1 MEKYVI
7 NTTKPTVV
15 IECENTIMEKDL
27 TINFSIKEE
36 QSKTITTTEN
46 KETITVPDEGK
57 VLRAAVVNTN
67 VGGPAKGYILSDYD
81 ENGYPHNGY
90 FVGEWKAIP
99 NKYFSRFFYADTI
112 TGKITNIEIPNGVT
126 RIENQ
131 AFYYCDSLTSIEI
144 PNSVTSIGYC
154 AFEDCSNLTNVY
166 YSGTIEDW
174 CNITFSDSTSNP
186 MSYAEHFYML
196 DENKEYKEVTEIEI
210 PNTITK
216 IGNYQFCGFNNVTSI
231 TIPNSVTSIGWNA
244 LKIGNANNKATITV
258 KSITPPTIQSS
269 TFNSS
274 YLNKI
279 YVPSE
284 SVEAY
289 KTATNWVKF
298 ADYIEADPNE

>member
-112 TGKITNIEIPNGVT
+112 TGKITSIEIPNGVT
-126 RIENQ
+126 SIENQ
-131 AFYYCDSLTSIEI
+131 GFYYCDSL
-144 PNSVTSIGYC
+144 
-154 AFEDCSNLTNVY
+154 
-166 YSGTIEDW
+166 
-174 CNITFSDSTSNP
+174 
-186 MSYAEHFYML
+186 
-196 DENKEYKEVTEIEI
+196 
-210 PNTITK
+210 
-216 IGNYQFCGFNNVTSI
+216 TSI

-289 KTATNWVKF
+289 KTATNWVNF